1 MEAMSD
7 AEVLTITPDSKS
19 STIETFEMLNLG
31 TLLDFEYKW
40 EQADK
45 TYLHIW
51 AEGYQNGELV
61 KPKLAEHIY
70 GLHPTEEGE
79 EGSLRLGF
87 IETNEGPF
95 VVLGTTNS
103 IGTPQKLNLELL
115 EEQVGRTWDYAI
127 HEKVS
132 ANLNETI
139 ILAGYRETSENIL
152 KSGYDYQDEEEVQSM
167 INKYDNLILFKIKVV
182 EDIE

>member
-1 MEAMSD
+1 MEAVSD

-31 TLLDFEYKW
+31 ILLDFEYIW

-70 GLHPTEEGE
+70 GLHPTEEVEDGNL
-79 EGSLRLGF
+79 SLGF
-87 IETNEGPF
+87 IKTNEGPF

-115 EEQVGRTWDYAI
+115 SIPGAFTWDYAI

-132 ANLNETI
+132 VGLDETI
-139 ILAGYRETSENIL
+139 ILAAYRETSEKTL
-152 KSGYDYQDEEEVQSM
+152 KVGYDYQDKEEIQQM
-167 INKYDNLILFKIKVV
+167 INTYDNLILFKMKVV
-182 EDIE
+182 EEVE